1 MPTDK
6 LTGLLCMICEN
17 SEVPFLTLYSGF
29 FFFFYKVTLLILLH
43 LFPCITSRTRKFK
56 TTFNLAQ
63 ESASVLIVSSLCF
76 QNMNTSGFRA
86 CVKELYATRYD
97 PLSVSYVVLTGL

>member
-17 SEVPFLTLYSGF
+17 SEVPFLTLYSVF
-29 FFFFYKVTLLILLH
+29 LFFFYKLTLLILWH

>member
-6 LTGLLCMICEN
+6 LTRLLCMICEN
-17 SEVPFLTLYSGF
+17 SEVPFLTLHIF
-29 FFFFYKVTLLILLH
+29 FLCKLTLLILSH

>member
-17 SEVPFLTLYSGF
+17 SEVPSLTLYSVF
-29 FFFFYKVTLLILLH
+29 FFFHKLTLILSH

>member
-6 LTGLLCMICEN
+6 LTRLLCMICEN
-17 SEVPFLTLYSGF
+17 SEVPFLTLYSV
-29 FFFFYKVTLLILLH
+29 FFFFYKLTLLILSH

>member
-1 MPTDK
+1 MHTDK
-6 LTGLLCMICEN
+6 LTRLLCMICEN
-17 SEVPFLTLYSGF
+17 SEVPFLTLHSVF
-29 FFFFYKVTLLILLH
+29 FFLYKLTLLILSH
-43 LFPCITSRTRKFK
+43 LFPYITSRTRKFK

-86 CVKELYATRYD
+86 CVKELYETRYD